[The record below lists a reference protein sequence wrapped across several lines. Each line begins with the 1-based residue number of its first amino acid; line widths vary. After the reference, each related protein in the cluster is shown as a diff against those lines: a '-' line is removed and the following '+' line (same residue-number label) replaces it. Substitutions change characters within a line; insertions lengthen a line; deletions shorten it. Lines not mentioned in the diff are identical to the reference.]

1 MITIHRFDHIR
12 VIVTYLLHTL
22 LQDDFKFT
30 SLPVV
35 TSPHVGVKGGGW
47 RVEGGC
53 VPIILLIF
61 IVETSSLIDLTLPGS
76 CSYGSLVHANDVAT
90 SEAG

>member
-1 MITIHRFDHIR
+1 M
-12 VIVTYLLHTL
+12 
-22 LQDDFKFT
+22 
-30 SLPVV
+30 
-35 TSPHVGVKGGGW
+35 
-47 RVEGGC
+47 
-53 VPIILLIF
+53 PIILLIF